1 MALLDEILDWT
12 ERSLTPWQRDAARRL
27 FQKQD
32 LDPGDYDDLYA
43 MLKAE
48 HGLSNSC
55 SLHPVPLDAS
65 HLPVHRSGTAVVTLK
80 ALRDLSHVNRIA
92 PRQNLRFAPSGIT
105 VIYGD
110 NSSGKSGYS
119 RVLKRACRARDQEEV
134 LPDVTELSSQ
144 NNTPV
149 AIFDIE
155 TEGHESSVVWKEGA
169 EPPPELATVAVFDS
183 RCARV
188 YLTKEQDI
196 AFLPYGLDV
205 IENLANKVIPELD
218 RRLDRDLAAIDT
230 DTQFLSNLHGDTEVG
245 KVVATLS
252 DRTDPETVR
261 RLATMTEEETK
272 RFLALDRVLSEGDP
286 RAKAKTLFLSAE
298 RLKGLASRI
307 SSAVS
312 MVDEESIVR
321 LKAVAEAEQNAN
333 MAERLAAETLRS
345 NERLL
350 AGTGEAVWRSLFEAA
365 KRFSA
370 ETAYPGEEFP
380 HVGEEAVCVLCQQPV
395 QPHAVDR
402 LKRFEEFVRADASR
416 VASELRERHSAAQRQ
431 IENVDLSF
439 HIDNAVQEELESL
452 EGGLFQGTRSFEES
466 IFNRRKWMLA
476 TSRSMEWNE
485 MPSLTENP
493 SPRIRSLAARQLLEA
508 RTLER
513 AADDAKRSAIQR
525 EHVELLTR
533 RNLSP
538 MLDAI
543 LGLIDRLRLKAS
555 LSSCKGDLKTRQISD
570 KARDLAG
577 RVVTHSLRE
586 ALDEEFR
593 SLGISHIRTNLK
605 HSAERAKVRYQLL
618 LDAPTRRKLED
629 ILSEGEQRAIAIG
642 SFFAEL
648 RLADHRGGII
658 FDDPVSSLDHH
669 RRQAVARRLVEE
681 ARHRQ
686 VVVLTHDTVFLG
698 ELRDKIEQCEVDH
711 EFHFLE
717 WLGERPGNVKEGL
730 PWGHMGYRERIDV
743 LEKAQKEFEKKPW
756 PAYPNETES
765 ADMRHQYDLLRS
777 TIERVVQDVVFNGVI
792 VRYRDWIKVHKL
804 SGVVGLEETEFAEIG
819 RLHQRCS
826 GIVEAHDPSSGKN
839 SPVPSALEL
848 RKDIEKLKAVIASIL
863 TRRRNAAKASG

>member
-1 MALLDEILDWT
+1 MALWDEILDWT
-12 ERSLTPWQRDAARRL
+12 ERSLAPWQRDAARRL

-43 MLKAE
+43 MLKAK

-65 HLPVHRSGTAVVTLK
+65 HLPVHSSGTAVVTLK
-80 ALRDLSHVNRIA
+80 ALRDLTHVNRIA
-92 PRQNLRFAPSGIT
+92 PRQNLRLAPAGIT

-134 LPDVTELSSQ
+134 LPDVTEPNSQ

-169 EPPPELATVAVFDS
+169 DPPPELATVAVFDS
-183 RCARV
+183 RCAKV

-230 DTQFLSNLHGDTEVG
+230 DAQFLSNLHRDTEAG

-261 RLATMTEEETK
+261 RLATLTEEETE

-307 SSAVS
+307 SSALS
-312 MVDEESIVR
+312 MVDEGSIDR
-321 LKAVAEAEQNAN
+321 LKSVSEAEHTASVAEK
-333 MAERLAAETLRS
+333 LAAEMLRS

-365 KRFSA
+365 RRFST

-380 HVGEEAVCVLCQQPV
+380 HVGDDAVCVLCQQSVHPF
-395 QPHAVDR
+395 AADR

-416 VASELRERHSAAQRQ
+416 VASELRERLSAAQRQ
-431 IENVDLSF
+431 VENVDLSF
-439 HIDNAVQEELESL
+439 HLDNAVQEEMESL
-452 EGGLFQGTRSFEES
+452 EEGLFQVTRSFEES
-466 IFNRRKWMLA
+466 IIIRREWMLA
-476 TSRSMEWNE
+476 ASRSMEWKE
-485 MPSLTENP
+485 IRPLSENP

-525 EHVELLTR
+525 EHAELLAR
-533 RNLSP
+533 KHLSP
-538 MLDAI
+538 MLDAV

-555 LSSCKGDLKTRQISD
+555 LSSCKRDLKTKQISD

-577 RVVTHSLRE
+577 KVVTHSLRE

-593 SLGISHIRTNLK
+593 LLGISHIRTNLK
-605 HSAERAKVRYQLL
+605 HSVERAKVRYQLL
-618 LDAPTRRKLED
+618 LEAPTRRKLED

-698 ELRDKIEQCEVDH
+698 ELRDKIEQYEVNH

-717 WLGERPGNVKEGL
+717 WSGERPGTVRQGL
-730 PWGHMGYRERIDV
+730 PLEHKRYKERIDG
-743 LEKAQKEFEKKPW
+743 LEKAQKNLEKKPW
-756 PAYPNETES
+756 PPYPNQDES
-765 ADMRHQYDLLRS
+765 DEMRRQYSALRA
-777 TIERVVQDVVFNGVI
+777 TIERVIQDVFFNDVI
-792 VRYRDWIKVHKL
+792 DRYRDWIKVQKL
-804 SGVVGLEETEFAEIG
+804 SGVAVLVDTDFREID
-819 RLHQRCS
+819 RLHQRCNS
-826 GIVEAHDPSSGKN
+826 VVDSHVPSSNKN
-839 SPVPSALEL
+839 SPVPTAQEL
-848 RKDIEKLKAVIASIL
+848 GEDIANLKKVIQSIL
-863 TRRRNAAKASG
+863 ARRKQTSSP